1 MIMEFA
7 HKPVLFDQA
16 VEALNI
22 KPDGIYL
29 DGTAGG
35 GGHSRAVAERL
46 TGGRLFCIDQDPDAV
61 KVLREKFGGDKRV
74 DIVQNNFVNI
84 KKILT
89 SFDIDKIDGILLDL
103 GVSSFQ
109 LDNAERGFS
118 FHKDAPLDM
127 RMSKSGTTAAELV
140 NSLSERELA
149 DIFWKYGEERFS
161 ANIAKN
167 IVVQRRKKPFET
179 TLELAE
185 TVKYSI
191 PAAKRR
197 QGGHPARRVFQA
209 LRIEVNGELDRL
221 SAALDDML
229 DCLCTGG
236 RLAVITFHSL
246 EDRIVKQRFAS
257 WLGGCTCPR
266 DFPVCVCG
274 NKPQIRLP
282 FKYKEPTIGELS
294 ENPRSR
300 SARLRV
306 VEKLQ

>member
-1 MIMEFA
+1 MEFA

-46 TGGRLFCIDQDPDAV
+46 TGGRLFCIDRDPDAV

-274 NKPQIRLP
+274 GKPKVILP